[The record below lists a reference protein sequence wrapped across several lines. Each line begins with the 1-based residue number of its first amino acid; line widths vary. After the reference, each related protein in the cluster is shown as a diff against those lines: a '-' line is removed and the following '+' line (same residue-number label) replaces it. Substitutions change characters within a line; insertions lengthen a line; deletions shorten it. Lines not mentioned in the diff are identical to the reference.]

1 MSEDPKVLPSQ
12 PQEALPAAPPEAA
25 PEPPPET
32 PPEPPPETPPE
43 PPPET
48 LAAEDIAEVRSVAL
62 RVAKG
67 GNVPAI
73 AVVERMWRQRDRSVV
88 IDLPPITD
96 AVSLAEA
103 HARVIARAAGGKITP
118 RQGVAFA
125 TMLEWRRRAM
135 EAIDFERQLEEID
148 EARAQRAAEDA
159 KKQRRTNPSAVGWPQ
174 PGAPSCPG
182 HCPISPP

>member
-1 MSEDPKVLPSQ
+1 M
-12 PQEALPAAPPEAA
+12 
-25 PEPPPET
+25 
-32 PPEPPPETPPE
+32 
-43 PPPET
+43 
-48 LAAEDIAEVRSVAL
+48 AL

-125 TMLEWRRRAM
+125 TMLEWFDRVGYDVHIRSRSREFGIRPTSLA
-135 EAIDFERQLEEID
+135 DW
-148 EARAQRAAEDA
+148 AAKA
-159 KKQRRTNPSAVGWPQ
+159 SWR
-174 PGAPSCPG
+174 
-182 HCPISPP
+182 